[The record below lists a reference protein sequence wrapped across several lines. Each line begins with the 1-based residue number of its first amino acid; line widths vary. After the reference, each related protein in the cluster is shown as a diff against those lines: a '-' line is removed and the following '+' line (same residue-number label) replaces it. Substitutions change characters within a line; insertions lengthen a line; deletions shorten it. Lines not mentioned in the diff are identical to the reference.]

1 MLQSKRKVM
10 SMSKLRELRKARN
23 MTQSELAKEIKV
35 SEKTISRWE
44 KDETLMKANKAK
56 ELAKFFDVTLGD
68 LLGYTNT
75 GENYLSDEIFIGD
88 GKGGYTS
95 LSDEREEK
103 LSELFYNHVEEK
115 FIDFL
120 KSFDF
125 VISDNEVKAVL
136 SHISNLN
143 INNVKSDE
151 YSRLIAPV
159 MDDKINLK
167 YMGYSKLGDGF
178 HSWKAYENFKK
189 SLGIDTEHTL

>member
-1 MLQSKRKVM
+1 
-10 SMSKLRELRKARN
+10 MSKLRELRKARN

-103 LSELFYNHVEEK
+103 L
-115 FIDFL
+115 

-125 VISDNEVKAVL
+125 VITDNEIKAVL

-167 YMGYSKLGDGF
+167 YIGYSKLGDGF

>member
-1 MLQSKRKVM
+1 MN
-10 SMSKLRELRKARN
+10 MSKLRELRKAKN
-23 MTQSELAKEIKV
+23 MTQSELAKVINV

-44 KDETLMKANKAK
+44 KDDTLMKANKAK
-56 ELAKFFDVTLGD
+56 ELAKFFNVSLGY
-68 LLGYTNT
+68 LLGYVNRY
-75 GENYLSDEIFIGD
+75 EPYYSDEIFIGD

-95 LSDEREEK
+95 LSSEREEK
-103 LSELFYNHVEEK
+103 LRELFYNHVEEK
-115 FIDFL
+115 FTDFL

-125 VISDNEVKAVL
+125 VISDNEIKAVL

-151 YSRLIAPV
+151 FSRLVNPV
-159 MDDKINLK
+159 MEDKINLK

-178 HSWKAYENFKK
+178 YSWKAYENFKK

>member
-1 MLQSKRKVM
+1 
-10 SMSKLRELRKARN
+10 MSKLRELRKARN
-23 MTQSELAKEIKV
+23 MTQNELAKEIKV

-125 VISDNEVKAVL
+125 VISDNEIKAVL

-143 INNVKSDE
+143 INNVKK
-151 YSRLIAPV
+151 R
-159 MDDKINLK
+159 
-167 YMGYSKLGDGF
+167 
-178 HSWKAYENFKK
+178 
-189 SLGIDTEHTL
+189 

>member
-1 MLQSKRKVM
+1 MNNLKK
-10 SMSKLRELRKARN
+10 LRKAKGL
-23 MTQSELAKEIKV
+23 TQQELAQEMETTKL
-35 SEKTISRWE
+35 TISNWE
-44 KDETLMKANKAK
+44 NEKHTIKADKADQ
-56 ELAKFFDVTLGD
+56 LAKFFNVSLGY
-68 LLGYTNT
+68 LLGYVNKS
-75 GENYLSDEIFIGD
+75 EPYYSDEIFIGD

-95 LSDEREEK
+95 LSSEREEK

-115 FIDFL
+115 FTDFL

-125 VISDNEVKAVL
+125 VISDNEIKAVL

-151 YSRLIAPV
+151 FSRLVNPV
-159 MDDKINLK
+159 MEDKINLK

-178 HSWKAYENFKK
+178 YSWKAYENFKK